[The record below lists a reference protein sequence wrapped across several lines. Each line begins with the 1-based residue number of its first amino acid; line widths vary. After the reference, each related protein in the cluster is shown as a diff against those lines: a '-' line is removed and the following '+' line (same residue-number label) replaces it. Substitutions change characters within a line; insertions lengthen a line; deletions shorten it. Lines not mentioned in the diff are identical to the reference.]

1 MGWGRI
7 NRQVARCVHFAVLT
21 FFPSFILI
29 HTVMVYITGLVVN
42 LITTGVNRAWWLG
55 LVLYMIWMAVVA
67 AGWAAASPLT
77 LRYPRAVQKT
87 GKFLIGWAKGFLEWR
102 HPRATYLEKAIS
114 PFSWPNGT
122 LPTSEEYATLHDN
135 GFRDLT
141 WIKPSFLM

>member
-1 MGWGRI
+1 M
-7 NRQVARCVHFAVLT
+7 LT